1 MLCTPSEGTQLGQ
14 SDCHVSAFPAAP
26 VTNCHQLTGL
36 EQHKFTISVLD
47 VRSPCEMSLQRLTSR
62 HVRAFSRLRG
72 KATPLPFLVS
82 GGGLQAPG
90 SWPLPPRSRAS
101 LPPLLPASRPL
112 WPPLVRTNLITAQNP
127 AR

>member
-14 SDCHVSAFPAAP
+14 SDCHISAFPAAP

-82 GGGLQAPG
+82 GGGLRLLARGLSLHGPG
-90 SWPLPPRSRAS
+90 LRSHLCFPPPGPSG
-101 LPPLLPASRPL
+101 PL
-112 WPPLVRTNLITAQNP
+112 W
-127 AR
+127 